1 MASAQ
6 TASVAD
12 GWTLARDAIHTSRI
26 GREYTR
32 IAYAAD
38 DGTVVRIATV
48 QEPNSFGGWG
58 YLVWTVGSGAGELG
72 LVETLGEATDL
83 AAEYMRSYG
92 GEDR

>member
-6 TASVAD
+6 TASVPE
-12 GWTLARDAIHTSRI
+12 GWTLVRDVTHKSRI
-26 GREYTR
+26 DREYTR
-32 IAYAAD
+32 IAYATD

-48 QEPNSFGGWG
+48 QKPNSFGGWG

-72 LVETLGEATDL
+72 LVETLGEVTDL
-83 AAEYMRSYG
+83 AAEYMRRYG